1 MYEREYISFE
11 STYIYYEFEISPDLI
26 NTVVLNYLIDID
38 RQRTFNENFIEFKYL
53 NWNVR
58 GTLLSYNIEKHTI
71 TINIDYKTQQ
81 SNPYPTRR
89 SAETFNIDSISECV
103 LKYKLIHYKNIVEV
117 NVYNDK
123 QNRYFENKENNIPY
137 TKQIYLKPK
146 PKSNIIHTNDNID
159 FID

>member
-11 STYIYYEFEISPDLI
+11 STYIYYDFEISPDLT
-26 NTVVLNYLIDID
+26 NTEVLNYLIDIE
-38 RQRTFNENFIEFKYL
+38 RQHTYNNTYFEFKYL

-58 GTLLSYNIEKHTI
+58 GTLLTYDIEKHTI
-71 TINIDYKTQQ
+71 TINIDYNTKQ

-89 SAETFNIDSISECV
+89 NTETFNIDSISECI

-123 QNRYFENKENNIPY
+123 
-137 TKQIYLKPK
+137 T
-146 PKSNIIHTNDNID
+146 III
-159 FID
+159 I